1 MKTPL
6 ALVCV
11 LFMAG
16 IAAGDRCLLPG
27 ILPLLLLPVPVI
39 LVTIVCR
46 IGISRVAAVGVLAAA
61 WFALGFLAVQD
72 SAHIEKR
79 YDNDALLAL
88 AAERTPCTMEGYVA
102 ESPRVVPAKSR
113 FIVSVTA
120 LLDEMKRQ
128 PLRGTVLLTARNIPD
143 TFRYGDYIRFTARLK
158 KPKNFN
164 NPGGFDY
171 ESYLR
176 RRHVPLTTSVSRPID
191 IVILRRGGGNPVTA
205 TIETLRSRVRN
216 LIADATHP
224 PLRELLG
231 ALVLGEKER
240 IHPDIREQFNRA
252 GVSHLLA
259 ISGFHIGMAAFFTF
273 LAVRAVMSL
282 NSFLLLK
289 MNLQKV
295 SALFA
300 IPVVL
305 FYAFMA
311 GFGVSTQRAVIM
323 IAVFACSLLLS
334 RSHNLLNALA
344 MAAIIILALVPSS
357 LFDISFQLSF
367 VAVAA
372 ILMVLPRVR
381 PLPAV
386 FEKNRIA
393 RRIVL
398 FIVVTAAASLATAPV
413 IALSFNRVS
422 TVALIANLVVV
433 PLIGFG
439 VLPAGI
445 AAAFAAPFFPGLSLF
460 LFKTAAVVLA
470 PALSIIGTLADL
482 SWSCVHLS
490 IPGLPGI
497 CCFYGSF
504 WLALKCVD
512 TLRKRSDRRLSLTV
526 AAACLAVALC
536 GIAHGRYLD
545 RTRIPSGLLEVTFL
559 DVGQGSSAVVVFPD
573 RRIMLVDGG
582 GFFDP
587 AFDVGKNIVGP
598 YLRRRRVGTI
608 DVVVL
613 THPDQDHVGGLPFIL
628 ETFNIG
634 EVWSNGEANNSEA
647 YRRFVDIIEK
657 KNIPHE
663 AVWSGTDDRIFS
675 DAVVRILHPGRPFRT
690 GKIQPEDHDFNA
702 RGLVFE
708 IWFGDTG
715 FLFTSDIPGETEAL
729 LVQRYQ
735 SLQNTVLQAPH
746 HGSALSNSPA
756 FLEAVDADIAVVSA
770 GFDNPFGFPRPD
782 VIKRYEKAGTSLY
795 RTDLDGAVTVS
806 SDGHRVQVVPFI
818 SKDSSPSASH
828 TFKSMRKSSVN
839 GDL

>member
-6 ALVCV
+6 AVICV

-16 IAAGDRCLLPG
+16 IATGDRWPLPG
-27 ILPLLLLPVPVI
+27 IMPLLLLPVPVI
-39 LVTIVCR
+39 LVPVVCR
-46 IGISRVAAVGVLAAA
+46 IGLRRIAAVGVLAAA
-61 WFALGFLAVQD
+61 WFILGFVAAQD
-72 SAHIEKR
+72 SAHLRERPGDDGLI
-79 YDNDALLAL
+79 AL
-88 AAERTPCTMEGYVA
+88 AAERNYYTMEGYIV
-102 ESPRVVPAKSR
+102 ENPRVVPAKSR

-120 LLDEMKRQ
+120 LLDETKRR
-128 PLRGTVLLTARNIPD
+128 PVRGTVLLTARNIPD

-158 KPKNFN
+158 KPRNFN

-176 RRHVPLTTSVSRPID
+176 RRHIALTASVSRPID
-191 IVILRRGGGNPVTA
+191 IVILRRGGGNPLTA

-216 LIADATHP
+216 LIADATQP

-240 IHPDIREQFNRA
+240 IHPDMRERFNRA
-252 GVSHLLA
+252 GVAHLLA
-259 ISGFHIGMAAFFTF
+259 ISGFHVGMAAFFTF
-273 LAVRAVMSL
+273 LAVRAIMSL
-282 NSFLLLK
+282 NSVLLLK

-323 IAVFACSLLLS
+323 IAVFACALLLS
-334 RSHNLLNALA
+334 RSNNLLNALA
-344 MAAIIILALVPSS
+344 MAAIIILVLVPSS

-367 VAVAA
+367 IAVAA

-381 PLPAV
+381 PFPAV
-386 FEKNRIA
+386 LEKNRIA
-393 RRIVL
+393 RGIVL
-398 FIVVTAAASLATAPV
+398 FIVVTVAASLATAPV
-413 IALSFNRVS
+413 IAYSFNRVS
-422 TVALIANLVVV
+422 TVALIANLLVV

-445 AAAFAAPFFPGLSLF
+445 AAALAAPFFPGLSLF
-460 LFKTAAVVLA
+460 LFKASAVVLA
-470 PALSIIGTLADL
+470 PALSIISTLADL
-482 SWSCVHLS
+482 SWSGVHLS
-490 IPGLPGI
+490 TPGLPGI

-504 WLALKCVD
+504 WLALKCID
-512 TLRKRSDRRLSLTV
+512 TLRNGSNRRLPAAV
-526 AAACLAVALC
+526 AAACLVVALC

-545 RTRIPSGLLEVTFL
+545 RIGIPSGVLEVTFL
-559 DVGQGSSAVVVFPD
+559 DVGQGNSAVVVFPD

-598 YLRRRRVGTI
+598 YLRRRRIRTV

-613 THPDQDHVGGLPFIL
+613 THPDQDHIGGLPFIL

-634 EVWSNGEANNSEA
+634 EVWSNGEANSSES
-647 YRRFVDIIEK
+647 YRRFAGIIER
-657 KNIPHE
+657 KNIFHE
-663 AVWSGTDDRIFS
+663 VMWSGTDDHVFGG
-675 DAVVRILHPGRPFRT
+675 AVVRILHPDRPCRT

-708 IWFGDTG
+708 IRFGDTG

-729 LVQRYQ
+729 LVQRYG
-735 SLQNTVLQAPH
+735 SLKNTVLQAPH
-746 HGSALSNSPA
+746 HGSGLSSSPG
-756 FLEAVDADIAVVSA
+756 FLDAVKADIAVVSA
-770 GFDNPFGFPRPD
+770 GFDNPFGFPRSD

-806 SDGHRVQVVPFI
+806 SDGRRVRVIPFL
-818 SKDSSPSASH
+818 SKDSSRP
-828 TFKSMRKSSVN
+828 
-839 GDL
+839 D